1 MSLFKGNREDV
12 PAKSLIKKSTI
23 VRAADVGLAPQAD
36 TETSLEDTLPL
47 GGNSSSGKVF
57 GARTTM
63 TSTATNLPPIAQ
75 SVRIPTG
82 GPEAAASPMMESH
95 MSGGVGMAPSAAAP
109 TSGPAY
115 SSPVPVDKQIV
126 EEAQMRAQ
134 QMLQDAQN
142 AANQMLLEYQ
152 AQAQAMME
160 QANQQIQAAA
170 QQIQM
175 QAQEQGFQQGY
186 QQGLEAGA
194 QAGQQQVGQLLYQVR
209 DLYVQSIKQ
218 RQWLLQSVEPELA
231 RLSVKV
237 AEKIVGQEVKLNP
250 ELIVGIIKSA
260 LSGLGDREEVS
271 VRVNPKDLEVAQ
283 ANKPMFERMVEGL
296 KKFEVVG
303 DAAIDEGGCA
313 IETNLGNV
321 DARLVT
327 QLNTLA
333 AAMEEQ
339 AKLHE
344 KEIQEDI
351 EAQAAALIAENP
363 PPDMGGE
370 EPQEG

>member
-1 MSLFKGNREDV
+1 
-12 PAKSLIKKSTI
+12 
-23 VRAADVGLAPQAD
+23 
-36 TETSLEDTLPL
+36 
-47 GGNSSSGKVF
+47 
-57 GARTTM
+57 M

-82 GPEAAASPMMESH
+82 GPEAAPSPMMESH
-95 MSGGVGMAPSAAAP
+95 MSAGVGVAPGTAAP
-109 TSGPAY
+109 APGPAY

-250 ELIVGIIKSA
+250 EMIIGIIKSA

-271 VRVNPKDLEVAQ
+271 VRVNPKDLEIAK

-313 IETNLGNV
+313 IETKGV
-321 DARLVT
+321 ADGDCP
-327 QLNTLA
+327 LA
-333 AAMEEQ
+333 HLQ
-339 AKLHE
+339 VV
-344 KEIQEDI
+344 
-351 EAQAAALIAENP
+351 
-363 PPDMGGE
+363 
-370 EPQEG
+370 